1 MPIINKLISRV
12 DSAPI
17 GTTVNTI
24 LKTGTRVSITK
35 LSKPD
40 TIEIVR
46 QRPQNGCI
54 KTILKKSKGI
64 YKLKK
69 VLEEYRFGI
78 VTIEYKKDGSR
89 LVKLRTVDKNGRKNS
104 ENNGF
109 YRTILEENIYPKGA
123 IIQSFQK
130 EKQTPYNKRNAN
142 LDFLKHLGII
152 RKKNRYTAPTFDY
165 TLKQDNLYAEAD
177 LKNCKKNI

>member
-1 MPIINKLISRV
+1 M
-12 DSAPI
+12 
-17 GTTVNTI
+17 
-24 LKTGTRVSITK
+24 
-35 LSKPD
+35 
-40 TIEIVR
+40 
-46 QRPQNGCI
+46 
-54 KTILKKSKGI
+54 
-64 YKLKK
+64 
-69 VLEEYRFGI
+69 
-78 VTIEYKKDGSR
+78 
-89 LVKLRTVDKNGRKNS
+89 
-104 ENNGF
+104 
-109 YRTILEENIYPKGA
+109 EENIYPKGA

>member
-1 MPIINKLISRV
+1 MPIVNKLISKI
-12 DSAPI
+12 DSSPI
-17 GTTVNTI
+17 GTTINTV

-40 TIEIVR
+40 TIQIVR
-46 QRPQNGCI
+46 QRPYNDI
-54 KTILKKSKGI
+54 VKTILKKFKGI
-64 YKLKK
+64 YQPKK
-69 VLEEYRFGI
+69 VIEEYRFGI

-89 LVKLRTVDKNGRKNS
+89 LVKLRTVDKNGTAHS

-109 YRTILEENIYPKGA
+109 FKTILEENLYSKGA
-123 IIQSFQK
+123 VIHSYQK
-130 EKQTPYNKRNAN
+130 AKRIPLNERNASIS
-142 LDFLKHLGII
+142 FLEHLGII

>member
-1 MPIINKLISRV
+1 MAIITKLISRI

-17 GTTVNTI
+17 GTTVNTT
-24 LKTGTRVSITK
+24 LKSGTKVSITK

-46 QRPQNGCI
+46 QRPHNDCI

-64 YKLKK
+64 YKPKK

-109 YRTILEENIYPKGA
+109 YRTILEENSY
-123 IIQSFQK
+123 QK
-130 EKQTPYNKRNAN
+130 AKRIPLNERNASIS
-142 LDFLKHLGII
+142 FLEHLGII

>member
-64 YKLKK
+64 YKPKK

-78 VTIEYKKDGSR
+78 VTIEYKKNGSR

-130 EKQTPYNKRNAN
+130 EKQT
-142 LDFLKHLGII
+142 KHLGII

>member
-24 LKTGTRVSITK
+24 LKSGTKVSITK

-46 QRPQNGCI
+46 QRPHNDCI
-54 KTILKKSKGI
+54 KTILKKFKGV
-64 YKLKK
+64 YQPKK
-69 VLEEYRFGI
+69 VIEEYRFGI

-123 IIQSFQK
+123 VIHSYQK
-130 EKQTPYNKRNAN
+130 AKRIPLNERNASIS
-142 LDFLKHLGII
+142 FLEHLGII

>member
-109 YRTILEENIYPKGA
+109 YRTILEENVYPKGA

>member
-1 MPIINKLISRV
+1 MAIITKLISRV

-64 YKLKK
+64 YKPKK

-89 LVKLRTVDKNGRKNS
+89 LRS
-104 ENNGF
+104 EERRVG
-109 YRTILEENIYPKGA
+109 
-123 IIQSFQK
+123 K
-130 EKQTPYNKRNAN
+130 ECRSRWSPY
-142 LDFLKHLGII
+142 H
-152 RKKNRYTAPTFDY
+152 
-165 TLKQDNLYAEAD
+165 
-177 LKNCKKNI
+177 